1 MTDSPIPT
9 VRPAAPLIEARNL
22 VKTYTMGDQTVH
34 ALRGVSLDI
43 AEGDFVAIMGASG
56 SGKSTLMN
64 ILGCL
69 DLPTSGEYRLAGEEV
84 EGLAPDALASIR
96 NRRIGFVFQQFNLLP
111 RTSALENVELPMVY
125 AGVKA
130 AQRREKAQAA
140 LQRVGLGERDGH
152 TPSELSGGQQQ
163 RVAIA
168 RALVNDP
175 ALILADEPTGA
186 LDSKTSEDIMT
197 LLTELNRQGM
207 TVVIVTH
214 ETDIAAWAR
223 RKLVFRDGEI
233 VEDRR
238 QAGHGGRIAGKLE
251 SDPNLS
257 QGNGGRIP
265 IPEGERPVGSQT
277 STESGSDP
285 DSRSV
290 HGAVP

>member
-1 MTDSPIPT
+1 MHDATPDPNAPS
-9 VRPAAPLIEARNL
+9 AAASGGALIEARDL

-43 AEGDFVAIMGASG
+43 TEGDFVAIMGASG

-84 EGLAPDALASIR
+84 EGLTPDALASIR

-130 AQRREKAQAA
+130 AQRRVKAQAA
-140 LQRVGLGERDGH
+140 LQRVGLAERGGH

-168 RALVNDP
+168 RALVNNP
-175 ALILADEPTGA
+175 PLILADEPTGA

-214 ETDIAAWAR
+214 ESDVAAWAR
-223 RKLVFRDGEI
+223 RKLVFRDGQI
-233 VEDRR
+233 VEDVR
-238 QAGHGGRIAGKLE
+238 QPGHGDRAGEKLE
-251 SDPNLS
+251 SDPNIGLS
-257 QGNGGRIP
+257 QGVTP
-265 IPEGERPVGSQT
+265 
-277 STESGSDP
+277 
-285 DSRSV
+285 
-290 HGAVP
+290 

>member
-1 MTDSPIPT
+1 M
-9 VRPAAPLIEARNL
+9 ALIEAREL
-22 VKTYTMGDQTVH
+22 VKTYTMGHTTVQ
-34 ALRGVSLDI
+34 ALRGVSLDVE
-43 AEGDFVAIMGASG
+43 EGEFVAIMGASG

-69 DLPTSGEYRLAGEEV
+69 DSPSGGTYHLAGEAV
-84 EGLAPDALASIR
+84 ERMSADELASVR

-140 LQRVGLGERDGH
+140 LQRVGLGERGGH

>member
-1 MTDSPIPT
+1 MQTEAT
-9 VRPAAPLIEARNL
+9 AAASAQAPEVERAAGKPLIEARHL

-34 ALRGVSLDI
+34 ALRDVSVDI

-84 EGLAPDALASIR
+84 ETLAQDDLASIR

-130 AQRREKAQAA
+130 AERRAAAQAA
-140 LQRVGLGERDGH
+140 LARVGLGERGAH

-168 RALVNDP
+168 RALVNKP
-175 ALILADEPTGA
+175 QLILADEPTGA
-186 LDSKTSEDIMT
+186 LDTQTSEDIMR
-197 LLTELNRQGM
+197 LLTELNDQGM

-214 ETDIAAWAR
+214 ESDIAAWAR
-223 RKLVFRDGEI
+223 RKIVFRDGLI
-233 VEDRR
+233 LEDRR
-238 QAGHGGRIAGKLE
+238 QT
-251 SDPNLS
+251 PV
-257 QGNGGRIP
+257 
-265 IPEGERPVGSQT
+265 RP
-277 STESGSDP
+277 DRP
-285 DSRSV
+285 A
-290 HGAVP
+290 AVAAQETPS